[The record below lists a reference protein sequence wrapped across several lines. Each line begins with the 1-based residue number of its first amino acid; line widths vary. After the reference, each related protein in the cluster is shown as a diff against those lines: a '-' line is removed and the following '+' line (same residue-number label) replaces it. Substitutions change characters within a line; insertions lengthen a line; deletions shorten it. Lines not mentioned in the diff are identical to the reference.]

1 MTKLQEKYKFCLPRI
16 TILNSFGNSTYFPS
30 KNFEFISTLFVFYKI
45 TSAPRNY
52 TYRVLYT
59 FENMKKRR
67 FFAVLYK

>member
-1 MTKLQEKYKFCLPRI
+1 MLLTAHHDFKFFWQFDVFSVR
-16 TILNSFGNSTYFPS
+16 
-30 KNFEFISTLFVFYKI
+30 NFEFISTLFVFYKI
-45 TSAPRNY
+45 TYAPRNY

>member
-30 KNFEFISTLFVFYKI
+30 EILNLFQHFSCFYKI

>member
-1 MTKLQEKYKFCLPRI
+1 MQILLTAHHDFKFFWKFDVFSVR
-16 TILNSFGNSTYFPS
+16 
-30 KNFEFISTLFVFYKI
+30 NFEFISTLFVFYKI